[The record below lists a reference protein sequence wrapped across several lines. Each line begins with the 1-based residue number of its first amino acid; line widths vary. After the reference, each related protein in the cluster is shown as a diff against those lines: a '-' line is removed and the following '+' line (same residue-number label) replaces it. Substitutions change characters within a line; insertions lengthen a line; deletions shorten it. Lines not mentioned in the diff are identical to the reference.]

1 VKIRSTVAYYISY
14 ITIGFA
20 TGIIGP
26 TLQGLAGQTGAML
39 KGISLLFPVLSVG
52 YLIGSLTSG
61 HIFDRIK
68 GHPVI
73 AGAIVLMA
81 AAMALVPAV
90 SLFWILMLLFFI
102 IGLASSCVDVGGNAL
117 IIWVHRDKVAPF
129 MVGLHFFFG
138 FGAFFA
144 PMVVGQT
151 LKTAGGFE
159 WSYWI
164 LAIICIPV
172 ALYFLLIRSPE
183 QIKSSGK
190 DQQGTIHIPLVILI
204 TLFMFLHVGVE
215 LSFGGWIYSYAVKR
229 ELATAS
235 AAAYLT
241 SAYWGALTAGRLVS
255 VFVSMKLQ
263 TRSMLVLYLSG
274 CILAVLLL
282 LLGGAS
288 VPTAWAATILLGF
301 SISALVPVT
310 FTFAGEN
317 MPITGQVTSWLV
329 IGIGAGNMFFPW
341 FVGQL
346 FESAGPAVLPVTNLI
361 TLFIALIL
369 ILYIFRYSRR
379 GVKEL

>member
-1 VKIRSTVAYYISY
+1 
-14 ITIGFA
+14 
-20 TGIIGP
+20 
-26 TLQGLAGQTGAML
+26 
-39 KGISLLFPVLSVG
+39 
-52 YLIGSLTSG
+52 
-61 HIFDRIK
+61 
-68 GHPVI
+68 
-73 AGAIVLMA
+73 
-81 AAMALVPAV
+81 
-90 SLFWILMLLFFI
+90 
-102 IGLASSCVDVGGNAL
+102 
-117 IIWVHRDKVAPF
+117 
-129 MVGLHFFFG
+129 
-138 FGAFFA
+138 
-144 PMVVGQT
+144 
-151 LKTAGGFE
+151 
-159 WSYWI
+159 
-164 LAIICIPV
+164 
-172 ALYFLLIRSPE
+172 
-183 QIKSSGK
+183 
-190 DQQGTIHIPLVILI
+190 
-204 TLFMFLHVGVE
+204 MFLHVGVE

-288 VPTAWAATILLGF
+288 VPATWAATILLGF

-310 FTFAGEN
+310 FTFSGEN